1 MKNYRL
7 KKEAKPPDK
16 SDTRGQISRL
26 MSRREVASM
35 LGVHTETIKRYQR
48 KGLLPAIV
56 FNSRLI
62 RYERTEVERLIQEG
76 RVG

>member
-1 MKNYRL
+1 
-7 KKEAKPPDK
+7 
-16 SDTRGQISRL
+16 

-62 RYERTEVERLIQEG
+62 RYERTEVERLIQDG
-76 RVG
+76 KIK

>member
-1 MKNYRL
+1 MKNNAL
-7 KKEAKPPDK
+7 HKESETNIPC
-16 SDTRGQISRL
+16 L
-26 MSRREVASM
+26 LSRREVASM

-62 RYERTEVERLIQEG
+62 RYERTEVDRLIQDG
-76 RVG
+76 KIK

>member
-1 MKNYRL
+1 MPNL
-7 KKEAKPPDK
+7 KVEIKKQASPEA
-16 SDTRGQISRL
+16 SRF

-56 FNSRLI
+56 LNSRLI
-62 RYERTEVERLIQEG
+62 RYERTEVERLIQDG
-76 RVG
+76 KIK

>member
-1 MKNYRL
+1 MTRKNINPSAY
-7 KKEAKPPDK
+7 PND
-16 SDTRGQISRL
+16 DTQIVDGISRL

-62 RYERTEVERLIQEG
+62 RYERTEVERLIQDG
-76 RVG
+76 KIK